1 MAEENYKSLDDIVFE
16 KRNQEY
22 GAYELRKSQPR
33 NLTKSFI
40 IGVGIIL
47 LSTLGIVLYNT
58 VFTRAD
64 KEETFVDVTLTDV
77 DIPDVP
83 EEEEQKP
90 DEPEPE
96 PEPEIAEVRVVVP
109 EPKKDVVK
117 EEPMASIDDMKDKLI
132 GTKNVEGEASSGI
145 KGKSE
150 PTSSGDGDKPAP
162 PPPPPPPA
170 QNFTARQVN
179 EMAIY
184 PGCERFKGDKN
195 KLQSC
200 MQQKLTLELN
210 DQLSDFAQVMS
221 DNGDTKAVT
230 RVQFV
235 IDKTGKITQIKAME
249 GGGPAIN
256 KKLATESE
264 KAMQAISKRLSARG
278 KGIEPAKL
286 DDGSSVNL
294 VFVLPVTY
302 NVE

>member
-22 GAYELRKSQPR
+22 GAYELRKSQPKI
-33 NLTKSFI
+33 LTKSFF

-77 DIPDVP
+77 DIPDIP
-83 EEEEQKP
+83 EEEEEIP
-90 DEPEPE
+90 PEEPEPE

-109 EPKKDVVK
+109 EPKKDVIK
-117 EEPMASIDDMKDKLI
+117 EEPMASIDEMKDKVI
-132 GTKNVEGEASSGI
+132 GTENKEGEASSGV

-150 PTSSGDGDKPAP
+150 PTGSGEGTKPAP
-162 PPPPPPPA
+162 PPPPP
-170 QNFTARQVN
+170 QNFTARQVKD
-179 EMAIY
+179 MAVF
-184 PGCERFKGDKN
+184 PGCEKFKGDKN
-195 KLQSC
+195 KLQAC
-200 MQQKLTLELN
+200 MTQRLQGELG
-210 DQLSDFAQVMS
+210 DQLSDFAQVMA
-221 DNGDTKAVT
+221 DNGDARAVA

-235 IDKTGKITQIKAME
+235 IDKTGKIIQIKAME

-264 KAMQAISKRLSARG
+264 KAMQRISQRLSARG
-278 KGIEPAKL
+278 KPIEPAKL
-286 DDGSSVNL
+286 DDGSSVNM

-302 NVE
+302 NLE

>member
-1 MAEENYKSLDDIVFE
+1 MADEYYKSLDDIVFE

-22 GAYELRKSQPR
+22 GAYDLRKSQPKI
-33 NLTKSFI
+33 LTKSFI

-47 LSTLGIVLYNT
+47 LTTLGIVLYNT

-90 DEPEPE
+90 EEPEPE

-117 EEPMASIDDMKDKLI
+117 EEPMASIDEMKDKVI
-132 GTKNVEGEASSGI
+132 GTENKEGDASSGI

-150 PTSSGDGDKPAP
+150 PTGSGEGTKPAP
-162 PPPPPPPA
+162 PPPPPPP
-170 QNFTARQVN
+170 QNFTARQVKD
-179 EMAIY
+179 MAIY
-184 PGCERFKGDKN
+184 PGCEKFKGDKN

-210 DQLSDFAQVMS
+210 DQLSDFAQVMA
-221 DNGDTKAVT
+221 DNGDAKAVT

-235 IDKTGKITQIKAME
+235 IDKTGKIIQIKAME

-264 KAMQAISKRLSARG
+264 KAMQRISQRLSARG
-278 KGIEPAKL
+278 KPIEPAKL

-302 NVE
+302 NLE